1 MLCIVTH
8 MQDEPIDIQLDF
20 DGIHYAGWA
29 TPSDKQYEDGWPKSF
44 HVVLN
49 ETFFGNVSLDNG
61 KWLVDEQRPD
71 GMAEAV
77 GASIQSRLK
86 TSSC

>member
-1 MLCIVTH
+1 
-8 MQDEPIDIQLDF
+8 MQSEPIDIQLDF
-20 DGIHYAGWA
+20 EGTHYTGWA
-29 TPSDKQYEDGWPKSF
+29 TPSEKEYDDGWPKSF

-49 ETFFGNVSLDNG
+49 ETLFGNVTIDNG

-77 GASIQSRLK
+77 GAAIKSRFK
-86 TSSC
+86 TSTY